1 MAKTKNPDTTIPTIS
16 AAPSGIAA
24 KAPAVPAQ
32 QRSVAPL
39 KGTTDSRLK
48 PDQDQAFQ
56 AMMAK
61 ISPADEDLA
70 KDFERRRFL
79 EILQNEALARENADD
94 IEFHLLTS
102 EEILTKEH
110 LTSNELRAVDTRSKT
125 VAGMAVIETKDENSQ
140 PRFLV
145 GNSASNYLLKNPKDT
160 GRMTN
165 LGEAQRAA
173 FQSDFKQQNL
183 NLDISGSTLMNPRLV
198 QAMKTNP
205 QIASYVSLTLDSA
218 KRNGI
223 DGVML
228 ANQFWQESRF
238 NPNAG
243 SNMGAQGIGQIM
255 PKYFT
260 GKYGLNT
267 AADFKD
273 PVKSIE
279 AGAAIMGEI
288 TRRYKGDQVLAL
300 AEYNGGKGA
309 VDFAKKLLGKSDITG
324 ADFVNA
330 MEDQVRKLG
339 KGDMSLWRNQTN
351 HYVQVIAG
359 VRPPEP
365 A

>member
-1 MAKTKNPDTTIPTIS
+1 MAIKDKNTQGPIS
-16 AAPSGIAA
+16 SVASGIVAQ
-24 KAPAVPAQ
+24 KPAGPAQ
-32 QRSVAPL
+32 RNAAPL
-39 KGTTDSRLK
+39 KGEGALKARLLADDPQADSEQKSEFVMDDLTRWVTIQRQ
-48 PDQDQAFQ
+48 QDSQR
-56 AMMAK
+56 MAT
-61 ISPADEDLA
+61 
-70 KDFERRRFL
+70 
-79 EILQNEALARENADD
+79 ENADD
-94 IEFHLLTS
+94 MDYHLLTS
-102 EEILTKEH
+102 EEILTKGQ
-110 LTSNELRAVDTRSKT
+110 LTADEIRAADTRAKAT
-125 VAGMAVIETKDENSQ
+125 AGIAVIETRDDKGQS
-140 PRFLV
+140 RFLV
-145 GNSASNYLLKNPKDT
+145 GNNLSNYLLQNPSHT

-165 LGEAQRAA
+165 IGEAQRST
-173 FQSDFKQQNL
+173 FQSDFRSQNL
-183 NLDISGSTLMNPRLV
+183 NIDLSGSALMNPRL
-198 QAMKTNP
+198 AKAIRENP
-205 QIASYVSLTLDSA
+205 TIASYVEMTFDAA

-223 DGVML
+223 NGVML

-267 AADFKD
+267 AADFRD

-288 TRRYKGDQVLAL
+288 TRRYNGDQVLAL

-324 ADFVNA
+324 TEFVTA
-330 MEDQVRKLG
+330 MEDQVRKFG

-351 HYVQVIAG
+351 DYVQKIAG
-359 VRPPEP
+359 IRAPEP